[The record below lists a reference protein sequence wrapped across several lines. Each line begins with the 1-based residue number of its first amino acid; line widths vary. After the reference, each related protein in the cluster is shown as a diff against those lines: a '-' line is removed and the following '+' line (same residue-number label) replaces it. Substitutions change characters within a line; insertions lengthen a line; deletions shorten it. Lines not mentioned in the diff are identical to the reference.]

1 MNDSINDNAG
11 VPNEDLIQSLL
22 EKVLVLRKSN
32 V

>member
-11 VPNEDLIQSLL
+11 VPNKDLIQSLL